1 MLKKIALFTY
11 YLFLKHFPHSTI
23 PFFGPMSER
32 LRYLCCKHIFEKCG
46 KGVNIGKNARFGNGK
61 YIKIGYKSGIGINAK
76 VPNNLI
82 IGDNVM
88 MGENVTIFGSN
99 HAFDRTDIPMIKQG
113 YKKYPPVEIEDD
125 VWIGNNVIILAGRKI
140 RKGSI
145 VAAGTVLTKDFPE
158 YSIIGGN
165 PSKLLK
171 SRLENSTNSND

>member
-1 MLKKIALFTY
+1 MIQKIALYTY
-11 YLFLKHFPHSTI
+11 YLILKGLPHSTI
-23 PFFGPMSER
+23 PLLGPMSEK
-32 LRYLCCKHIFEKCG
+32 LRYWCCKKIFKECG

-82 IGDNVM
+82 LGDNVM

-99 HAFDRTDIPMIKQG
+99 HAFDRIDIPMMKQG
-113 YKKYPPVEIEDD
+113 FKKFPPVEIGDD

-140 RKGSI
+140 KKGSI

-171 SRLENSTNSND
+171 SRLDNSTISND